1 MSQQLLDAPSL
12 ERSEPEPAPAAEN
25 RRRHVREVLVTL
37 LVCVGLWAVLFGPV
51 LERNAET
58 GPVGARRSAALAVLR
73 PFTALSDALGLTGL
87 TKGVLRS
94 FGKDPREPP
103 GGVLDL
109 PEFDIPVASGPS
121 RPEATGPEREGAVPT
136 TAPERTPSAERPQ
149 RPEPTKERSAPS
161 PSPEPSEA
169 SMRLPTAQNKL
180 RIAVVGDSLAQGL
193 GPAITR
199 WFAPDVTHVLS
210 LGRQSTGLARQDYF
224 NWPRAMREVETE
236 FRPDLVF
243 VMLGTNDNQAQ
254 ISPDGETVP
263 VGSTAWVDAYGA
275 RATAFLREATSRGTR
290 VIWVGVPVVEQRQRW
305 GFYRRVNAIYASVA
319 RSDPLGAFVDSWEL
333 FEGRDGGYAAYLR
346 NERGALQQMRAG
358 DGFHLTPTG
367 YAYLARAS
375 IRVAAQAFGL
385 PEEAVTFRI

>member
-1 MSQQLLDAPSL
+1 
-12 ERSEPEPAPAAEN
+12 
-25 RRRHVREVLVTL
+25 
-37 LVCVGLWAVLFGPV
+37 
-51 LERNAET
+51 
-58 GPVGARRSAALAVLR
+58 
-73 PFTALSDALGLTGL
+73 
-87 TKGVLRS
+87 
-94 FGKDPREPP
+94 
-103 GGVLDL
+103 
-109 PEFDIPVASGPS
+109 
-121 RPEATGPEREGAVPT
+121 
-136 TAPERTPSAERPQ
+136 
-149 RPEPTKERSAPS
+149 
-161 PSPEPSEA
+161 
-169 SMRLPTAQNKL
+169 MRLPTAQNKL